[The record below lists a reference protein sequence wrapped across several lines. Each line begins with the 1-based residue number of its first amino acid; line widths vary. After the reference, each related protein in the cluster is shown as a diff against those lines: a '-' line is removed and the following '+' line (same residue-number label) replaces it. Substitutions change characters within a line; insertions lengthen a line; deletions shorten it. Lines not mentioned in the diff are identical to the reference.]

1 MIHISL
7 FSGIGGFDYAAHR
20 MGWKNYVSC
29 EINDFCN
36 RLLKFY
42 WPEAYHHTDIKTL
55 TYEKINEE
63 LTSRFGADWRSDD
76 IVLSGGFPCQ
86 PYSAAGKRLGKA
98 DDRHLWP
105 EMCRIIREVQPRWV
119 VGENVFGLVNWNEGL
134 VFDEVQ
140 SDLESEGYEIQ
151 PYVLPAAGINAPH
164 IRYRVFFI
172 ARRRDDATNSNSD
185 SNIREERGGCGKT
198 QEVSGIDRTQHSST
212 GQFSGA
218 NKLDAPDSYGDA
230 RRSRPIKSGCTKSK
244 ADRNGESSIHI
255 RAKSNGDE
263 RNASNTD
270 DTGQQNWVE
279 QFWGQSAQN
288 GEGVNSTIGR
298 IPISQDVTN
307 TEGVRIDR
315 EAEYENG
322 DRQGGEWRGRN
333 SDDAGEIQERDDAP
347 DTTSNGHEDGH
358 TQGGGTFS
366 SGEEG
371 RLQQSSGEN
380 TSDVTDTSSIGYKRR
395 MHTDRPFTTERY
407 FSTFDAR
414 SYKRTT
420 WKNFPTQPP
429 ICSRDDEFSSQLD
442 GITFS
447 KWRNESIKG
456 YGNAI
461 VPELVIQIFQTIAD
475 YEALCRQYQ
484 H

>member
-1 MIHISL
+1 VIHISL

-172 ARRRDDATNSNSD
+172 ARRRDDATNSNSN

-218 NKLDAPDSYGDA
+218 NKLDASNSDSDVFQQEHKFCTGRNLPEECDNTERVDA
-230 RRSRPIKSGCTKSK
+230 TNTQSARSRRLS
-244 ADRNGESSIHI
+244 
-255 RAKSNGDE
+255 DE
-263 RNASNTD
+263 
-270 DTGQQNWVE
+270 
-279 QFWGQSAQN
+279 
-288 GEGVNSTIGR
+288 
-298 IPISQDVTN
+298 
-307 TEGVRIDR
+307 
-315 EAEYENG
+315 
-322 DRQGGEWRGRN
+322 GGEKRTRSGDVVFGVSSRIY
-333 SDDAGEIQERDDAP
+333 EHER
-347 DTTSNGHEDGH
+347 TTSDATSDGHEDGH

-371 RLQQSSGEN
+371 RLQQSSGES
-380 TSDVTDTSSIGYKRR
+380 TSDVTDTNCERQSRQEYWKAQSGRI
-395 MHTDRPFTTERY
+395 TE
-407 FSTFDAR
+407 TGIFDH
-414 SYKRTT
+414 
-420 WKNFPTQPP
+420 WENFPTQPP